1 MMNLLNNKF
10 SKPLLTTALVV
21 SMASPSF
28 AFWSRTDASYNGGV
42 SEFQLPHGTVTAKAQ
57 QYDASALGLDKSPED
72 IWTPVIGTKAVNQ
85 RIQDRLAQE
94 DEEQKRAEAAAYSP
108 IKATAKFAWD
118 VASPFVIPMGVRIAG
133 DIFLSFAGDYL
144 PRAAEYVVT
153 GLTNKVDG
161 GYTPISHVMGTAAK
175 GEAIRQMPQV
185 LSGVEKV
192 AGFAYL
198 AGEKVLGDYARN
210 QKVKAI
216 SDSVSADPTD
226 EISDLR
232 AQGLV
237 SRQRQIHELT
247 STGMTS
253 EEADEWSFV
262 LEPRFET
269 KAQED
274 TYVAYLAQNKLNY
287 AWIGGEG
294 TEYDPNNK
302 ALSAKAWKASK
313 YGLGLAWTAAEP
325 YVIPVAVRFAGD
337 YTLGLL
343 GPWLANRAG
352 DVAEATFKATNTWW
366 TGYVPGSETV
376 GTFVSRHTAKGE
388 FYRNA
393 ASMMDTAEKY
403 AAPTYRFLQKSASKI
418 KSAAV
423 SLYEKAKPAAKK
435 VAFAASK
442 VASSARSAF
451 NSLKSKA
458 SGWFSSISSS
468 VTV

>member
-1 MMNLLNNKF
+1 MTNVLNNKF
-10 SKPLLTTALVV
+10 SKPFITTALVI

-28 AFWSRTDASYNGGV
+28 AFWNSTA
-42 SEFQLPHGTVTAKAQ
+42 SEFELPRGTVTAKAQ
-57 QYDASALGLDKSPED
+57 EYDASILGLDMPTEE
-72 IWTPVIGTKAVNQ
+72 IWTPVIGTKAVNK

-94 DEEQKRAEAAAYSP
+94 EEEKKRAEDAAYSP
-108 IKATAKFAWD
+108 VKATAKFAWD
-118 VASPFVIPMGVRIAG
+118 VASPFVIPMGFRIAG
-133 DIFLSFAGDYL
+133 DIFLSAAGDYL
-144 PRAAEYVVT
+144 PKAAEYVVT
-153 GLTNKVDG
+153 GLSNKLDG
-161 GYTPISHVMGTAAK
+161 GFTPLSHIMGTAAK
-175 GEAIRQMPQV
+175 GEAIRQMPRV
-185 LSGVEKV
+185 LSGAEKV

-198 AGEKVLGDYARN
+198 AGEKIVGDYTRN
-210 QKVKAI
+210 QNGNAI
-216 SDSVSADPTD
+216 IDSVSVDSAD
-226 EISDLR
+226 EISGLR

-237 SRQRQIHELT
+237 SKQRQTRELT

-274 TYVAYLAQNKLNY
+274 AYMAYLAQNKLNY
-287 AWIGGEG
+287 ARIGGEG

-313 YGLGLAWTAAEP
+313 YGLALAWTAAEP

-337 YTLGLL
+337 YTLGLV

-352 DVAEATFKATNTWW
+352 DIAEATFKATNNWW

-393 ASMMDTAEKY
+393 ASMMDSAEKY
-403 AAPTYRFLQKSASKI
+403 AAPTYRFLQKSASTI

-435 VAFAASK
+435 VASAASK

-451 NSLKSKA
+451 SSLKSKA
-458 SGWFSSISSS
+458 SGWFSSISSP